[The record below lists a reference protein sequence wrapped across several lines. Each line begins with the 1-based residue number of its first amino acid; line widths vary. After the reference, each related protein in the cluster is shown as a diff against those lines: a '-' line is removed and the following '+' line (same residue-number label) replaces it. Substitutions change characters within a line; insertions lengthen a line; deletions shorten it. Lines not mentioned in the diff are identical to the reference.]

1 MAGKKS
7 TKNTLKESIS
17 LNVSAQQFYGYADYY
32 NRVPLFPVLQLTN
45 AGAEAAEGLE
55 VTIEG
60 SDGFL
65 LPFAKQLLG
74 SKGFVEIDILTGW
87 SEIVGDELAEFCLPQ
102 KIVFPRG
109 QKTGGTLYL
118 YAASGA
124 FALEITHRERF
135 ILEKIN
141 TRFGYQAVA
150 KIKIVQNGGLALTRP
165 IKTKTAEPSE
175 TTATVLAFIV

>member
-1 MAGKKS
+1 M
-7 TKNTLKESIS
+7 KEEKIKIS
-17 LNVSAQQFYGYADYY
+17 DE
-32 NRVPLFPVLQLTN
+32 RKTM
-45 AGAEAAEGLE
+45 GLSSLSKT
-55 VTIEG
+55 V
-60 SDGFL
+60 

-150 KIKIVQNGGLALTRP
+150 KIKIVQNGGPALTRP

-175 TTATVLAFIV
+175 TLVSKEEENYINNLTEDLKHTELKKILVKLGKSVFNDNKRENGKK